1 MYLPILPISISI
13 RIFLY
18 SSPLLRL
25 ARVGP
30 DAHTLPGFGKEL
42 APQSVEKAKVRL
54 TGVPDFQYYMYLL
67 IYFSACSSR

>member
-1 MYLPILPISISI
+1 MYLPILPIYISI

-54 TGVPDFQYYMYLL
+54 TNGTTQTR
-67 IYFSACSSR
+67 SRARSEDC